1 MGGEQGTRMPT
12 INISD
17 IRKARGI
24 RGDRLYDSD
33 VVEIDGHRTRA
44 VGP

>member
-33 VVEIDGHRTRA
+33 TLWKSMDIA
-44 VGP
+44 PAP